1 MDTTFP
7 DRAIQRRAET
17 RAEIIRPTE
26 HGWSMDKV
34 RWGWSPFWAKGGG
47 KRPDPINARVETVM
61 TRKCFQAAMA
71 ERPGDRS
78 GERLV

>member
-1 MDTTFP
+1 
-7 DRAIQRRAET
+7 
-17 RAEIIRPTE
+17 
-26 HGWSMDKV
+26 MDKV